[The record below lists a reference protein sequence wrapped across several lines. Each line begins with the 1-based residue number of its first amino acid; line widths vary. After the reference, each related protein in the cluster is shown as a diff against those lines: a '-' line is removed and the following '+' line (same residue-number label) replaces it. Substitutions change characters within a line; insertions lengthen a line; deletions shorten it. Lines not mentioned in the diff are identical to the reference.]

1 MPFVKGQSG
10 NPGGRPSEARQQ
22 LAELLDEQFP
32 LAKRRKVI
40 KLLVEDAT
48 SDEYERRK
56 EARPLL
62 LAYTFGKPTERQEI
76 TGASGGPVEI
86 HDARDRLTQLLTR
99 HAADAAASGDPG
111 GDPDADAG

>member
-10 NPGGRPSEARQQ
+10 NPGGRPSEARAQ
-22 LAELLDEQFP
+22 LQALLDKHFP
-32 LAKRRKVI
+32 ANKRKRLI
-40 KLLVEDAT
+40 ELLVEDAT

-76 TGASGGPVEI
+76 EHSGKIDVSKLSDDELRAI
-86 HDARDRLTQLLTR
+86 TEE
-99 HAADAAASGDPG
+99 
-111 GDPDADAG
+111 